1 MSFTITLMTNSS
13 PPITVNKV
21 TSSLT
26 SLTGNLRDSMSVI
39 DPVVIIDVDE
49 STVNI
54 LSACNY
60 FYIAEFKRYYFVKD
74 ITSVRDNLW
83 EISGHCDVLSSWKT
97 QLLANNGIVRRQE
110 NRWNLYLDDGV
121 FKSYQDPL
129 IKTISFPSGFNTQ
142 EYVLAIAGASDD
154 NT

>member
-1 MSFTITLMTNSS
+1 MAFTITLMSNSS
-13 PPITVNKV
+13 PPVKVNK
-21 TSSLT
+21 SLT
-26 SLTGNLRDSMSVI
+26 TLSTLTGSLRDSMSVI
-39 DPVVIIDVDE
+39 EPVVLVEVNSNNI
-49 STVNI
+49 NI
-54 LSACNY
+54 LSSCNY
-60 FYIAEFKRYYFVKD
+60 FYIAELKRYYFVKN
-74 ITSVRDNLW
+74 IVSIRTNLW
-83 EISGHCDVLSSWKT
+83 QIEGHCDVLSSWKT

-154 NT
+154 NN